1 MANLPIDGM
10 KITLVATGKV
20 RPVAV
25 YAEDAAGNNRRVPG
39 AQEKSDFG
47 IPLWAVDVL
56 LDDDEATRVEAISV
70 KVPSTDEPVV
80 AKFMPVIFEGLT
92 CKPWV
97 NSRAGNQIA
106 LSMRAESISAGI
118 PAAATTSG
126 SASKAKAAAATS
138 DRDL

>member
-1 MANLPIDGM
+1 MANLPIDAN

-25 YAEDAAGNNRRVPG
+25 YAEDASGQNRRVPG

-47 IPLWAVDVL
+47 LPLWAVDVL

-70 KVPSTDEPVV
+70 KVPSNEEPQV
-80 AKFMPVIFEGLT
+80 AKFQPVTFQGLT

-106 LSMRAESISAGI
+106 LSMRAEGI
-118 PAAATTSG
+118 VSDAPAASSSRG
-126 SASKAKAAAATS
+126 KAAAQSAE
-138 DRDL
+138 